1 MNFEKIVNFIDSKY
15 HHKRIIKFIKNYK
28 ISMLID
34 IGSHKGEFLENF
46 LKFKKV
52 KTIYAFE
59 PQIDV
64 YNTLNKKFKKHKNI
78 KKINI
83 ALDSKVGRKKLHINK
98 LSLTS
103 TLNIA
108 NDKSFFLKIKRLLLQ
123 DNKNSLKN
131 YFVKTSSIDVFFKNI
146 NLINSLL
153 KIDVEGFEYNVLLGS
168 KKSLQKIKYI
178 IIEKQY
184 SNLHKGYN
192 FNLCHNLLLKNKF
205 KLIKKFRF
213 PLMNFEDR
221 LYLNTSYKKNDI
233 LIKSKELIE
242 D

>member
-1 MNFEKIVNFIDSKY
+1 MNFEKIINFIDNKY
-15 HHKRIIKFIKNYK
+15 HHKRIIKFIKDYK
-28 ISMLID
+28 ISKLID
-34 IGSHKGEFLENF
+34 VGSHKGEFLENF

-59 PQIDV
+59 PQV
-64 YNTLNKKFKKHKNI
+64 VFYNTLNKKFKKKKNI

-83 ALDSKVGRKKLHINK
+83 ALDSKVGKKKLHISK

-103 TLNIA
+103 TLSTTN
-108 NDKSFFLKIKRLLLQ
+108 NKSFFLKIKKLLLQ
-123 DNKNSLKN
+123 NNKNFIKS
-131 YFVKTSSIDVFFKNI
+131 YFVKTSSIDFFFRNI
-146 NLINSLL
+146 NLKDSLL

-168 KKSLQKIKYI
+168 KKSLQKIGYI
-178 IIEKQY
+178 IIEKQF

-192 FNLCHNLLLKNKF
+192 FNSSHNFLLKNKF
-205 KLIKKFRF
+205 KLVKKFKF

-221 LYLNTSYKKNDI
+221 LYLNTSFKKNDTFNN
-233 LIKSKELIE
+233 

>member
-1 MNFEKIVNFIDSKY
+1 MNFEKIVNFIDNKY
-15 HHKRIIKFIKNYK
+15 HHKRIIKFIKKYK
-28 ISMLID
+28 ISKLID
-34 IGSHKGEFLENF
+34 VGSHKGEFLENF
-46 LKFKKV
+46 LKFKKA

-64 YNTLNKKFKKHKNI
+64 YNILNKKLKKHKHI

-83 ALDSKVGRKKLHINK
+83 ALDSKVGKKRLHINK

-103 TLNIA
+103 TLSITNNA
-108 NDKSFFLKIKRLLLQ
+108 SFFLKIKKLLLQ
-123 DNKNSLKN
+123 SNQNFFKS
-131 YFVKTSSIDVFFKNI
+131 YFVKTSSIDIFFKNV
-146 NLINSLL
+146 NLKDSLL

-178 IIEKQY
+178 IIEKQF

-192 FNLCHNLLLKNKF
+192 FNLSHNFLLKNKF
-205 KLIKKFRF
+205 KLIKKFKF

-221 LYLNTSYKKNDI
+221 LYLNTFYKTQ
-233 LIKSKELIE
+233 
-242 D
+242 

>member
-1 MNFEKIVNFIDSKY
+1 MNFEKIVNFIDSNY

-34 IGSHKGEFLENF
+34 VGSHKGEFLENF
-46 LKFKKV
+46 LKFKKI

-64 YNTLNKKFKKHKNI
+64 YKTLNKKFKKNKNI
-78 KKINI
+78 RRINI
-83 ALDSKVGRKKLHINK
+83 ALDTKVGKKKLHINK

-103 TLNIA
+103 TLSTTN
-108 NDKSFFLKIKRLLLQ
+108 NKSFFLKLKKLLLQ
-123 DNKNSLKN
+123 NNKNFIKS
-131 YFVKTSSIDVFFKNI
+131 YFVKTSSVDVFFKNI
-146 NLINSLL
+146 NLKNSLF

-168 KKSLQKIKYI
+168 KKSLQKIGYI
-178 IIEKQY
+178 IIEKQF

-192 FNLCHNLLLKNKF
+192 FESCHNFLLKNQF
-205 KLIKKFRF
+205 KLVKKFRF

-221 LYLNTSYKKNDI
+221 LYMNTSFKKNDTF
-233 LIKSKELIE
+233 KNN
-242 D
+242 

>member
-28 ISMLID
+28 ISILID

-52 KTIYAFE
+52 KAIFAFE

-64 YNTLNKKFKKHKNI
+64 YDILNKKFKKHKYI

-83 ALDSKVGRKKLHINK
+83 ALDSKVGKKRLHINK

-103 TLNIA
+103 TLSVTN
-108 NDKSFFLKIKRLLLQ
+108 NKSFFLKIKKLLLQ
-123 DNKNSLKN
+123 NNKNFIKS
-131 YFVKTSSIDVFFKNI
+131 YFVKTSSIDIFFKNV
-146 NLINSLL
+146 NLKDSLL

-168 KKSLQKIKYI
+168 KKSLQKIRYI
-178 IIEKQY
+178 IIEKQF
-184 SNLHKGYN
+184 SNLHKGYD
-192 FNLCHNLLLKNKF
+192 FNLSHDFLLKNEF
-205 KLIKKFRF
+205 KLIKKFKF

-221 LYLNTSYKKNDI
+221 LYLNTFYKTQ
-233 LIKSKELIE
+233 
-242 D
+242 

>member
-28 ISMLID
+28 ISKLID
-34 IGSHKGEFLENF
+34 VGSHKGEFLENF
-46 LKFKKV
+46 LKFKTT

-64 YNTLNKKFKKHKNI
+64 YNFLNKKFKKHKNI

-83 ALDSKVGRKKLHINK
+83 ALDSKVGKKKIHINK

-103 TLNIA
+103 TLSTTN
-108 NDKSFFLKIKRLLLQ
+108 NKSFFLKIKKLLLQ
-123 DNKNSLKN
+123 NNKNYIKS
-131 YFVKTSSIDVFFKNI
+131 YFVKTSSIDIFFRNI
-146 NLINSLL
+146 NLKDSLL

-168 KKSLQKIKYI
+168 KKLLQKIGYI
-178 IIEKQY
+178 IIEKQF
-184 SNLHKGYN
+184 SNLHKGCN
-192 FNLCHNLLLKNKF
+192 FNLCHNFLLKNKF
-205 KLIKKFRF
+205 KLIKKFKF

-221 LYLNTSYKKNDI
+221 LYLNTSFKKNDTFNN
-233 LIKSKELIE
+233 

>member
-34 IGSHKGEFLENF
+34 VGSHKGEFLENF

-52 KTIYAFE
+52 KNIYAFE
-59 PQIDV
+59 PQVDV
-64 YNTLNKKFKKHKNI
+64 YNTLNKKFKKRKNI

-83 ALDSKVGRKKLHINK
+83 ALDSKVGKKKLHISA

-103 TLNIA
+103 TLRTTN
-108 NDKSFFLKIKRLLLQ
+108 NKSFFLKIKKLLLQ
-123 DNKNSLKN
+123 NDKNFIKSYL
-131 YFVKTSSIDVFFKNI
+131 VKTSTIDVFFKNI
-146 NLINSLL
+146 NLKDSLL

-168 KKSLQKIKYI
+168 KKSLQKIGYV
-178 IIEKQY
+178 IIEKQF

-192 FNLCHNLLLKNKF
+192 FNLCHNFLLKEKF
-205 KLIKKFRF
+205 KLVKKFKF

-221 LYLNTSYKKNDI
+221 LYLNTSFKKKTP
-233 LIKSKELIE
+233 LIKIK
-242 D
+242 

>member
-28 ISMLID
+28 ISKLID
-34 IGSHKGEFLENF
+34 VGSHKGEFLENF

-64 YNTLNKKFKKHKNI
+64 YNALNKKFKKYKNI

-83 ALDSKVGRKKLHINK
+83 ALDSKVGKKKLYINK

-103 TLNIA
+103 TLSITN
-108 NDKSFFLKIKRLLLQ
+108 NKSFFLKIKKLLLQ
-123 DNKNSLKN
+123 NDKSFIKS
-131 YFVKTSSIDVFFKNI
+131 YFVKTSTIDVFFKNI
-146 NLINSLL
+146 NLKDSLL

-168 KKSLQKIKYI
+168 KKSLQKIRYV
-178 IIEKQY
+178 IIEKQF
-184 SNLHKGYN
+184 SNLYKGYN
-192 FNLCHNLLLKNKF
+192 FNSSHNFLLKNKF
-205 KLIKKFRF
+205 KLIKKFKF

-221 LYLNTSYKKNDI
+221 LYLNTSFKKNDTFNNV
-233 LIKSKELIE
+233 
-242 D
+242 

>member
-28 ISMLID
+28 ISILID

-64 YNTLNKKFKKHKNI
+64 YNTLNKKFKKYKNI

-83 ALDSKVGRKKLHINK
+83 ALDSKVGKKKLHINK

-103 TLNIA
+103 TLSITN
-108 NDKSFFLKIKRLLLQ
+108 NKSFFLKIKKLLLQ
-123 DNKNSLKN
+123 NDKSFIKS
-131 YFVKTSSIDVFFKNI
+131 YFVKTSTIDVFFKNI
-146 NLINSLL
+146 NLKDSLL

-168 KKSLQKIKYI
+168 KKSLQKIGYI
-178 IIEKQY
+178 IIEKQF
-184 SNLHKGYN
+184 SDLHKGYN
-192 FNLCHNLLLKNKF
+192 FNSSHNFLLKNKF
-205 KLIKKFRF
+205 KLVKKFKF

-221 LYLNTSYKKNDI
+221 LYLNTSFKKNDTFNN
-233 LIKSKELIE
+233 

>member
-28 ISMLID
+28 ISKLID
-34 IGSHKGEFLENF
+34 VGSHKGEFLENF
-46 LKFKKV
+46 LKLKKV

-59 PQIDV
+59 PQLDV
-64 YNTLNKKFKKHKNI
+64 CTVLNKKFEKHKNI

-83 ALDSKVGRKKLHINK
+83 ALSSKVGKKRLYINK

-103 TLNIA
+103 TLSITN
-108 NDKSFFLKIKRLLLQ
+108 NKSFFLKIKKLLLQ
-123 DNKNSLKN
+123 NDKNFIKSYL
-131 YFVKTSSIDVFFKNI
+131 VKTSTIDVFFKNI
-146 NLINSLL
+146 NLKDSLL

-168 KKSLQKIKYI
+168 KKSLQKIGYI
-178 IIEKQY
+178 IIEKQF
-184 SNLHKGYN
+184 SDLHKGYN
-192 FNLCHNLLLKNKF
+192 FNSSHNFLLKNKF
-205 KLIKKFRF
+205 KLVKKFKF

-221 LYLNTSYKKNDI
+221 LYLNTSFKKNDTFNN
-233 LIKSKELIE
+233 